1 MEPQPVIL
9 PAAPTPTKTPRRVY
23 FFRWASP
30 KFRRYVRKTT
40 ARETKSARILARQI
54 ARSEH
59 HIRARPLLNN
69 GKAWR

>member
-1 MEPQPVIL
+1 MSTYSYPWTRQL
-9 PAAPTPTKTPRRVY
+9 TKMC
-23 FFRWASP
+23 
-30 KFRRYVRKTT
+30 RKYYATD
-40 ARETKSARILARQI
+40 RKSARILARQI